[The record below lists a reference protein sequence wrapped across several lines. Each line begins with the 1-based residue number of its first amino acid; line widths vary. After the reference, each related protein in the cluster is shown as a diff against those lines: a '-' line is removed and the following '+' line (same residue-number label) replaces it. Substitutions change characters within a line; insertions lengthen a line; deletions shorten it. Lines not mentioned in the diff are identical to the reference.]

1 MNKPTIAA
9 LAAFVL
15 LLIAFVATRE
25 KEVSVGVKKFDA
37 PALGAASI
45 DTIVVSGANTAKLE
59 RSPNGW
65 TVADPSKPEAKF
77 TADDGQV
84 QALLSAL
91 AEFKAPDFVTE
102 NESKHAEYEVDATKG
117 TTVSATGAGKTFAI
131 VLGKASKSGGTYVR
145 KADGKAVFVSGSPVA
160 GSVKRDVTAW
170 RKKTITTAPFADV
183 TQVDVVRADGEAF
196 TLKAGEGGAW
206 ALTAATNVFGDVLG
220 DASGLGGLRKRPRP
234 FRFDSNAGQRLVT
247 QLTSLQAQNFL
258 AADADFS
265 KAHLFTLTL
274 KDGKTV
280 KVSLAPTKRDDG
292 TFALKVEGDAQQ
304 YAVASWVAE
313 QLETKIE
320 GLRDLSL
327 VSFDPSKATKLSITA
342 AGKKTIAALEGGAWK
357 LVEPR
362 TAPAGVEFD
371 GNQVVA
377 QLNRLRGLRAAR
389 LTQIDVTKAGLA
401 SPSAVIEVV
410 VDGKPLKVAFGADT
424 GSNSE
429 VYLGGAIDD
438 GVYAIAGSE
447 KASWSTGAQL
457 FNKPPPPPNFGGM
470 QGLDQLPPEIRQK
483 LMEQLRQQRN

>member
-1 MNKPTIAA
+1 MNKPTLAA

-37 PALGAASI
+37 PALAAASI
-45 DTIVVSGANTAKLE
+45 DTVVVSGANTAKLE

-160 GSVKRDVTAW
+160 GSVKRNVTAW
-170 RKKTITTAPFADV
+170 RKKTITTAPMADV
-183 TQVDVVRADGEAF
+183 TQVDVARADGASF
-196 TLKAGEGGAW
+196 SVKAGEGGAW
-206 ALTAATNVFGDVLG
+206 LLGSAAPAG
-220 DASGLGGLRKRPRP
+220 
-234 FRFDSNAGQRLVT
+234 FRFDANVAQRLVT
-247 QLTSLQAQNFL
+247 QLTSLMAQDFL
-258 AADADFS
+258 AADADFAQ
-265 KAHLFTLTL
+265 AHVFTLSL

-280 KVSLAPTKRDDG
+280 KVSLATAKRDDG
-292 TFALKVEGDAQQ
+292 TYALKVDGDAQQ
-304 YAVASWVAE
+304 YAVASWVGE
-313 QLETKIE
+313 QLDVKLE

-327 VSFDPSKATKLSITA
+327 FAFDPSKATKLSITA
-342 AGKKTIAALEGGAWK
+342 GGKKTVASLEGGAWR
-357 LVEPR
+357 LVEPKA
-362 TAPAGVEFD
+362 APAGVEFD
-371 GNQVVA
+371 GPQVAA
-377 QLNRLRGLRAAR
+377 QVSRLRGARALRPA
-389 LTQIDVTKAGLA
+389 DVPPAKAGFGA
-401 SPSAVIEVV
+401 PSLVVEAV
-410 VDGKPLKVAFGADT
+410 VDGRAQKLVFGADT
-424 GSNSE
+424 GTNSE
-429 VYLGGAIDD
+429 VYVKGAVDD
-438 GVYAIAGSE
+438 AVYLMAGSE